1 MNELNIGDELQFNDY
16 KDRENSSVY
25 TATIIGVYLNAKSI
39 EALMPGDTYRGENI
53 IFTDLNFP
61 EKVTGSP
68 GDPLYQNATFF
79 IESGKN
85 YKQVKSNIEKVNVNW
100 KRYDLIDDSGRIE
113 QLSENFGNIS
123 QIGNVLFVIC
133 MVAGII
139 IVFLNF
145 LFWVRQRQREI
156 GILISLGKS
165 KFEIIGQFL
174 IEAILISCVA
184 FFISIFISPIVAE
197 NMTNYIVME
206 QNDEVK
212 ENARIIAEQ
221 TEGPTSSEG
230 EVKNIQLS
238 IYSLSQ

>member
-1 MNELNIGDELQFNDY
+1 
-16 KDRENSSVY
+16 
-25 TATIIGVYLNAKSI
+25 
-39 EALMPGDTYRGENI
+39 
-53 IFTDLNFP
+53 
-61 EKVTGSP
+61 
-68 GDPLYQNATFF
+68 
-79 IESGKN
+79 
-85 YKQVKSNIEKVNVNW
+85 
-100 KRYDLIDDSGRIE
+100 
-113 QLSENFGNIS
+113 
-123 QIGNVLFVIC
+123 